1 MLYEL
6 HELISI
12 FPYFGLWNQL
22 SDVQTNM
29 FSVFLIL
36 SCYLVGGFD
45 VGLTNLKCSGLHFVI
60 KTKLIGRGRNL
71 GNVDPDRD
79 ILFRFLVS
87 QNQES
92 YPWLHFIDN
101 VEAWSDFDKLWSNS
115 VNMTEISWVGFLNLN
130 SWYLR
135 KILIFEI

>member
-1 MLYEL
+1 VLYEL

-87 QNQES
+87 QNPES
-92 YPWLHFIDN
+92 YP
-101 VEAWSDFDKLWSNS
+101 
-115 VNMTEISWVGFLNLN
+115 
-130 SWYLR
+130 
-135 KILIFEI
+135 